1 MSSSIDGLV
10 PTRFLCLV
18 AHLIVTIMIFWVRDY
33 NVKASLASGYTQEE
47 YTAKDTELIIGL
59 SVALGLFALEFIGFF
74 GGISMFMHSQGLISI
89 AAHCSAAVALTYFL
103 FEQWDI
109 GRYWWVFA
117 FCSCV
122 PGVLEIVVWIAVLG
136 LKRGF

>member
-89 AAHCSAAVALTYFL
+89 TAHAAGAGALTYF
-103 FEQWDI
+103 FFWRWTIIDFWMI
-109 GRYWWVFA
+109 TAWA
-117 FCSCV
+117 N
-122 PGVLEIVVWIAVLG
+122 G
-136 LKRGF
+136 LPALLDLIILINKRCIRRL